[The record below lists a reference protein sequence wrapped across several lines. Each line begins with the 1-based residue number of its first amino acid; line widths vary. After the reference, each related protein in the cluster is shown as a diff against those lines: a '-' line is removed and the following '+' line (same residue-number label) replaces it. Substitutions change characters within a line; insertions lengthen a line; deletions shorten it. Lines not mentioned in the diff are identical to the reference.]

1 MAAALQD
8 EENRAVEVSDRL
20 VQSNLSPIEII
31 TLDDST
37 DAPTLQPPS
46 SPLNVRH
53 QPLKATNQTPIATSP
68 TENRLMEVEASE
80 QTREQSISHKFGWN
94 ISATNRAPWP
104 LPGSSN
110 SRVQVP
116 TAPAMSP
123 TIESL
128 VREVMTY
135 CDASTI
141 YDAST
146 STIYRTTASLHRP
159 IDEPSTS
166 LHLHLPTW
174 SNKPYSS
181 YQRGHDWPHQ
191 KTHSEEEAPPQAYP
205 TQFNPIQANQRNL
218 ENQPQKPFTEQ
229 NRPSVL
235 RSVKNKLPVLNIN
248 PVLIKENR
256 SKTNGPSYGTDSN
269 EVIMKYIH
277 KKFSRRTQCL
287 DRPSTSLSME
297 FDETFKDE
305 ESRQDMDNMRS
316 STALGSPVKR
326 LPCYGPRTDDVR
338 EKFHSSSILINVSPS
353 ERYVNCSC
361 SLDFIDKVSQGNL
374 FRVLRER
381 LPLVDRLHKIIY
393 ASHVPFGAELMF
405 SVDDLKQWKVIYWN
419 LRSNNFCIFLSG

>member
-1 MAAALQD
+1 MGRLPFSGFYSFFRQARVATALQA
-8 EENRAVEVSDRL
+8 EEERAGEASNRL

-31 TLDDST
+31 TLYDST
-37 DAPTLQPPS
+37 DALKPLS
-46 SPLNVRH
+46 SSLAIRH
-53 QPLKATNQTPIATSP
+53 QPSEATNQTPIATSP
-68 TENRLMEVEASE
+68 TESRQMEVEASE
-80 QTREQSISHKFGWN
+80 QTREQSTSHRFGWN
-94 ISATNRAPWP
+94 ISATNRASWP

-110 SRVQVP
+110 NPVTVP

-123 TIESL
+123 QTKSL

-191 KTHSEEEAPPQAYP
+191 KTHSGEETQPQAYH

-229 NRPSVL
+229 NRPSVI

-297 FDETFKDE
+297 FDETFKHE
-305 ESRQDMDNMRS
+305 ASSQDMDNMRS
-316 STALGSPVKR
+316 STALGDLELEGHSNIQTIFHTYLAEDAPYMEERKGVFVNAWNEINLGEKLVKNWIAFTR
-326 LPCYGPRTDDVR
+326 DAVPLPRD
-338 EKFHSSSILINVSPS
+338 FHVMAQ
-353 ERYVNCSC
+353 E
-361 SLDFIDKVSQGNL
+361 Q
-374 FRVLRER
+374 
-381 LPLVDRLHKIIY
+381 
-393 ASHVPFGAELMF
+393 MT
-405 SVDDLKQWKVIYWN
+405 
-419 LRSNNFCIFLSG
+419 